1 MGNLAA
7 YSSLFLAAFA
17 AATFFPFQSEALLVG
32 LLMAE
37 RYSVTLLLVVATAGN
52 VLGSV
57 VNWYL
62 GLSIEKFRYK
72 RWFPFKAESLEKAQ
86 AHYHRWGRWSLL
98 MSWAP
103 FIGDPLTL
111 IAGIMRERFWT
122 FVMIVTIAKGGRYI
136 ITAMLTFGWLSL

>member
-1 MGNLAA
+1 MA
-7 YSSLFLAAFA
+7 YLSLFIAAFA

-32 LLMAE
+32 LLVADT
-37 RYSVTLLLVVATAGN
+37 YSIVGLLLVATVGN

-62 GLSIEKFRYK
+62 GVYIEHFRYRK
-72 RWFPFKAESLEKAQ
+72 WFPFKPASLEKAQ
-86 AHYHRWGRWSLL
+86 VHYHRWGHWSLL

-111 IAGIMRERFWT
+111 IAGIMREPFWRF
-122 FVMIVTIAKGGRYI
+122 VAIVTLAKGGRYL
-136 ITAMLTFGWLSL
+136 ITAILTFGWLNSGST

>member
-1 MGNLAA
+1 MAQLLAYA
-7 YSSLFLAAFA
+7 SLFFAAFA

-32 LLMAE
+32 LLAADA
-37 RYSVTLLLVVATAGN
+37 YSITLLLLVATAGN

-62 GLSIEKFRYK
+62 GLYIEKFRDR
-72 RWFPFKAESLEKAQ
+72 RWFPFKPQSLEKAQ
-86 AHYHRWGRWSLL
+86 RHYHRWGRWSLL

-111 IAGIMRERFWT
+111 IAGIMREPFRS
-122 FVMIVTIAKGGRYI
+122 FVLIVTIAKFGRYVV
-136 ITAMLTFGWLSL
+136 TALLTFGWLSL

>member
-1 MGNLAA
+1 MFA
-7 YSSLFLAAFA
+7 YGSLFLAAFA

-32 LLMAE
+32 LLVADT
-37 RYSVTLLLVVATAGN
+37 YSVTLLLVVATAGN

-57 VNWYL
+57 VNWYM
-62 GLSIEKFRYK
+62 GRYIEKFRYK
-72 RWFPFKAESLEKAQ
+72 RWFPFKGDSLEKAQ
-86 AHYHRWGRWSLL
+86 GHYHRWGRWSLL

-122 FVMIVTIAKGGRYI
+122 FLWIVTIAKAGRYLV
-136 ITAMLTFGWLSL
+136 TALLTFGWINL

>member
-1 MGNLAA
+1 MA
-7 YSSLFLAAFA
+7 YLSLFFVAFA

-32 LLMAE
+32 LIAGGNHP
-37 RYSVTLLLVVATAGN
+37 VVALLLAATAGN

-62 GLSIEKFRYK
+62 GLSIEKFRYRK
-72 RWFPFKAESLEKAQ
+72 WFPFKPRTLEKAQ
-86 AHYHRWGRWSLL
+86 NHYHRWGHWSLL

-111 IAGIMRERFWT
+111 IAGIMREPFWRF
-122 FVMIVTIAKGGRYI
+122 VVIVTLAKAGRYV
-136 ITAMLTFGWLSL
+136 ITAMLTFQWLSL

>member
-1 MGNLAA
+1 MA
-7 YSSLFLAAFA
+7 YLSLFFAAFA

-32 LLMAE
+32 LLAMDA
-37 RYSVTLLLVVATAGN
+37 YSVVALLAVATVGN

-62 GLSIEKFRYK
+62 GLYIETFRYK
-72 RWFPFKAESLEKAQ
+72 RWFPFKAETLDKAQ
-86 AHYHRWGRWSLL
+86 VHYHRWGKWSLL

-122 FVMIVTIAKGGRYI
+122 FVAIVTLAKGGRYI
-136 ITAMLTFGWLSL
+136 ITALLTFGWINM